1 MELIYIAGTAFVV
14 AFSGAMMPGPLLTV
28 TITETVRR
36 GFIAGPLLILGHGVL
51 ELALILALVFGLAAF
66 LTLDIVGKLVALI
79 GGAFLIWMGFGMA
92 RDVYRGRISLE
103 IIRGDQ
109 RAGGTRGMHPVLAG
123 ILVSLA
129 NPYWILWWATIGLG
143 YITLSLKQGT
153 AGVASFFG
161 GHIMADLIWYSLISA
176 AVVGGGRML
185 NVKVFRAVILVCGVF
200 LVFLGGSFVYLG
212 LK

>member
-109 RAGGTRGMHPVLAG
+109 RAGGPRGMHPVLAG

>member
-28 TITETVRR
+28 TITETARR
-36 GFIAGPLLILGHGVL
+36 GFIAGPLLILGHGIL

-66 LTLDIVGKLVALI
+66 LTLDIVGKSVALI
-79 GGAFLIWMGFGMA
+79 GGAFLIWMGLGMA
-92 RDVYRGRISLE
+92 RDVYRGKISLE
-103 IIRGDQ
+103 MSPGAQ
-109 RAGGTRGMHPVLAG
+109 RSGEPEGMHPVLAG
-123 ILVSLA
+123 IFVSLA

-143 YITLSLKQGT
+143 YITLSLKLGA

-161 GHIMADLIWYSLISA
+161 GHILADLTWYSLISA
-176 AVVGGGRML
+176 AVVGGGRIL
-185 NVKVFRAVILVCGVF
+185 NVKTFRAVILLCGVF

>member
-1 MELIYIAGTAFVV
+1 
-14 AFSGAMMPGPLLTV
+14 
-28 TITETVRR
+28 
-36 GFIAGPLLILGHGVL
+36 
-51 ELALILALVFGLAAF
+51 
-66 LTLDIVGKLVALI
+66 
-79 GGAFLIWMGFGMA
+79 MA